1 MKLISGLVA
10 FSLFIKGAIG
20 QCSLCPG
27 GYSAIEDPTYK
38 IHSLAPSCEEV
49 DAGLAGVEDKDC
61 DNELALVN
69 FEFDF
74 STACCSDIS
83 LQSIACS
90 ICPEDLYLHPDVLL
104 PNTTIP
110 ITCGEVEIIASF
122 VSDGD
127 SFTCKQI
134 KAIGKAECCGDKI
147 EECTLCPA
155 ESFMEAGA
163 NIIPGSSKSCKDY
176 EKELNEAEDCAAAKD
191 ELAGVNYNIQTF
203 CGCTGI
209 GPSNTCEFCENSLLN
224 EFTEVPGSGGAV
236 CGDFRLLAPSIEGN
250 ACSLYIETCCSS
262 SPTAPNPAPTP
273 TDSPEPGPTNTGSG
287 AAQMSS
293 FLLFIAFVAILV
305 VLEL

>member
-10 FSLFIKGAIG
+10 FSLFIKGAAG

-27 GYSAIEDPTYK
+27 GYSAIENPTYK

-110 ITCGEVEIIASF
+110 ITCGEVEIISSF

-134 KAIGKAECCGDKI
+134 KARKSRMLWRQNRGVH
-147 EECTLCPA
+147 TLSCR
-155 ESFMEAGA
+155 
-163 NIIPGSSKSCKDY
+163 ILHGSRSKY
-176 EKELNEAEDCAAAKD
+176 
-191 ELAGVNYNIQTF
+191 Y
-203 CGCTGI
+203 
-209 GPSNTCEFCENSLLN
+209 PW
-224 EFTEVPGSGGAV
+224 
-236 CGDFRLLAPSIEGN
+236 
-250 ACSLYIETCCSS
+250 
-262 SPTAPNPAPTP
+262 
-273 TDSPEPGPTNTGSG
+273 
-287 AAQMSS
+287 
-293 FLLFIAFVAILV
+293 LV
-305 VLEL
+305 EIMQGL